1 MMIELNQVRR
11 DYSLGQSVVAAL
23 DSVDLQ
29 IAAGESVALLG
40 PSGSGKS
47 TLLQIL
53 GCLDQPSAGSYRLDG
68 VTVAGLDRNQLAA
81 FRCEKVGFV
90 FQRFHLMPRMTAEQN
105 VMLPMRFAGLAPAKQ
120 RERAR
125 ELLDRVGLA
134 DRAKHRPSEL
144 SGGQQQRVAV
154 ARALANQPRILLAD
168 EPTGNLDSVSGKEVL
183 ALLLELHASGM
194 TLIVVTHDEE
204 LAKGMQR
211 IVRLHDGKIQAE

>member
-81 FRCEKVGFV
+81 LRCEKVGFV